1 MKREYLDKSPAN
13 RYTIIY
19 NLYRERGKTM
29 AKRVFALLLTLLLLT
44 TGFACKKKAVEAAPA
59 ETAAPIEAPAATEA
73 PTAAPLEEYVIDDP
87 LLKTDYVVA
96 DNARVFYEIFVGSFA
111 DSNGDGIGDLRGII
125 NRFDYLNDGDPNS
138 GKSLGIEG
146 IWLSPIFESPSYHK
160 YDVKDYYTI
169 DPQFGTQEDL
179 DELIALCHQR
189 GVKLILD
196 MVINHTARSNAWF
209 GAFTKAHRQEL
220 TDDPYYDFYT
230 YYKQGE
236 KAPAGR
242 AFSALS
248 GTNIYYEC
256 NFDGGMPE
264 LNFDNPAVREEIL
277 KLSRYYLD
285 RGIDGFRF
293 DAAKYV
299 YFGDHK
305 KSVAFW
311 QEYLTTLR
319 TEYPGLYTVAEVW
332 DPDAVTAIYYP
343 ATNCFNFTAS
353 GSEGRFA
360 TAAKQGNAGALSKY
374 VESHL
379 KAIAGKNPDAMF
391 VPFLANHDTDRV
403 AGYLTVESGYMQMAA
418 NLYILGPG
426 SPFIYYGEELGM
438 RGSRGSAQTDA
449 NRRLAMVWGDGDTTK
464 DPEGTTYGRDKQ
476 IQKGVKD
483 QKADEKS
490 LYTYY
495 KKLIMVRKANP
506 AIARGEYTS
515 VSIDGSKVGGFTA
528 TLDGNTVLVLH
539 NTTKSSQTVDLAKL
553 GDFKTLRA
561 VVGLGSAQLTGVN
574 GSSLTLDG
582 QTSVVI
588 GK

>member
-1 MKREYLDKSPAN
+1 MV
-13 RYTIIY
+13 
-19 NLYRERGKTM
+19 
-29 AKRVFALLLTLLLLT
+29 KRVFVLLLCALLLASC
-44 TGFACKKKAVEAAPA
+44 FACKKKAAETPAPA
-59 ETAAPIEAPAATEA
+59 ETAAPTE
-73 PTAAPLEEYVIDDP
+73 APLEECVIDDP
-87 LLKTDYVVA
+87 LLKTDYAVA

-111 DSNGDGIGDLRGII
+111 DSDGDGIGDLRGII
-125 NRFDYLNDGDPNS
+125 DRFDYLNDGDPNS

-146 IWLSPIFESPSYHK
+146 IWLSPIFKSPSYHK
-160 YDVKDYYTI
+160 YDVADYYEI
-169 DPQFGTQEDL
+169 DPDFGTQADL

-196 MVINHTARSNAWF
+196 MVINHTARQNAWF
-209 GAFTKAHRQEL
+209 GAFTKAHRQE
-220 TDDPYYDFYT
+220 DKSDPYYDFYT
-230 YYKQGE
+230 YYTQGE

-248 GTNIYYEC
+248 GTDIYYEC

-264 LNFDNPAVREEIL
+264 LNFDNPAVREEVL
-277 KLSRYYLD
+277 KVSRYYLD

-305 KSVAFW
+305 KSMEFW

-319 TEYPGLYTVAEVW
+319 AEYPGLYTVAEVW
-332 DPDAVTAIYYP
+332 DPDAITGIYYP

-360 TAAKQGNAGALSKY
+360 TAAKQGNTGALTKY
-374 VESHL
+374 VEQYL
-379 KAIAGKNPDAMF
+379 KGIEGKNPDAMF

-403 AGYLTVESGYMQMAA
+403 AGYLTPESGYMQMAA
-418 NLYILGPG
+418 NMYILGPG

-483 QKADEKS
+483 QKADEGS

-495 KKLIMVRKANP
+495 KKLIMIRKANP
-506 AIARGEYTS
+506 AIARGQYKS

-539 NTTKSSQTVDLAKL
+539 NPTKSAQTIDLSTL

-561 VVGLGSAQLTGVN
+561 VIGLGSAQLTGVN

>member
-1 MKREYLDKSPAN
+1 MV
-13 RYTIIY
+13 
-19 NLYRERGKTM
+19 
-29 AKRVFALLLTLLLLT
+29 KRVFVLLLCALLLLSC
-44 TGFACKKKAVEAAPA
+44 FACSKKAAEEAAP
-59 ETAAPIEAPAATEA
+59 TAV
-73 PTAAPLEEYVIDDP
+73 PTAEPTPEPPEEWVIDDP
-87 LLKTDYVVA
+87 LLKTDYAVA

-111 DSNGDGIGDLRGII
+111 DSDGDGIGDLRGII
-125 NRFDYLNDGDPNS
+125 DRFDYLNDGDPNS

-146 IWLSPIFESPSYHK
+146 IWLSPIFDSPSYHK

-169 DPQFGTQEDL
+169 DPQFGTQADL
-179 DELIALCHQR
+179 DELVALCHAR

-209 GAFTKAHRQEL
+209 GAFTKAHRQDIK
-220 TDDPYYDFYT
+220 DDPYYDFYT
-230 YYKQGE
+230 YYTQGE

-248 GTNIYYEC
+248 GTDIYYEC

-264 LNFDNPAVREEIL
+264 LNFDNPAVREEIM
-277 KLSRYYLD
+277 KISRYYLD

-299 YFGDHK
+299 YFGDHS
-305 KSVAFW
+305 KSVSFW
-311 QEYLTTLR
+311 KEYLAALR
-319 TEYPGLYTVAEVW
+319 SEYPGLYTVAEVW
-332 DPDAVTAIYYP
+332 DPDAVTGLYYP
-343 ATNCFNFTAS
+343 ASNCFNFTAS

-360 TAAKQGNAGALSKY
+360 TAAKQGNAGALTKY
-374 VESHL
+374 VEQYLAS
-379 KAIAGKNPDAMF
+379 IANKNPDAMF
-391 VPFLANHDTDRV
+391 VPFLSNHDTDRV
-403 AGYLTVESGYMQMAA
+403 AGYLTLESGYMQMAA

-483 QKADEKS
+483 QKGDEKS
-490 LYTYY
+490 LYSYY
-495 KKLIMVRKANP
+495 KKLIMIRKANP
-506 AIARGEYTS
+506 AIARGVYKS
-515 VSIDGSKVGGFTA
+515 VSIPDSKVGGFTA

-539 NTTKSSQTVDLAKL
+539 NPTKNTQTVDLTAL
-553 GDFKTLRA
+553 GDFHTLRA
-561 VVGLGSAQLTGVN
+561 CIGLGSAQLSGVN
-574 GSSLTLDG
+574 GSALTLDG
-582 QTSVVI
+582 QTSAVL